1 MAQTM
6 DFDKARFNMVEQ
18 QIRPWEVLD
27 PVVLGLLMTVRRE
40 DFVPTAYRQL
50 AFADVEIP
58 LSDKAVML
66 APKIEAKMLQDVGL
80 KPSDRVLEVGTGSGY
95 MAALLGSLT
104 QEVTT
109 VEIDRGLAEQARKN
123 LESAGIANV
132 RVEQGDGL
140 KGWAAKAPYDVIVVS
155 GGVAAVPEAL
165 LEQLKPDGRLIAI
178 VGAAPLMRAQ
188 LYTRDAEGAI
198 TSVTLF
204 ETETEMLANASR
216 PAPAFAF

>member
-27 PVVLGLLMTVRRE
+27 PTVLGLLMTVRRE
-40 DFVPTAYRQL
+40 DFVPTPYRQL

-80 KPSDRVLEVGTGSGY
+80 KPADRVLEVGTGSGY
-95 MAALLGSLT
+95 MAALLASLT

-109 VEIDRGLAEQARKN
+109 VEIDRGLADQARKN
-123 LESAGIANV
+123 LERAGIANA

-140 KGWAAKAPYDVIVVS
+140 KGWPAKAPYDVIVVS
-155 GGVAAVPEAL
+155 GGVTAVPEAL
-165 LEQLKPDGRLIAI
+165 FEQLKPGGRLIAI
-178 VGAAPLMRAQ
+178 VGTAPLMRTE
-188 LYTRDAEGAI
+188 LYTRDVEGAI

-204 ETETEMLANASR
+204 ETETAMLANA
-216 PAPAFAF
+216 PKPEQAFAF

>member
-1 MAQTM
+1 M

-27 PVVLGLLMTVRRE
+27 PTVLGLLMTVRRE
-40 DFVPTAYRQL
+40 DFVPTPYRQL

-80 KPSDRVLEVGTGSGY
+80 KSTDRVLEIGTGSGY
-95 MAALLGSLT
+95 MAALLASLT

-123 LESAGIANV
+123 LEAAGIANV
-132 RVEQGDGL
+132 RVELGDGL
-140 KGWAAKAPYDVIVVS
+140 KGWPAKAPYDVVVVS

-165 LEQLKPDGRLIAI
+165 FEQLKPNGRLIAI
-178 VGAAPLMRAQ
+178 VGTAPLMRVE

-204 ETETEMLANASR
+204 ETETPMLANASR